1 MEWLVDPMPC
11 VRRTDPHKQGCIVLA
26 GRDQVM
32 SGKLTKLAV
41 TEEREG
47 RQWAH
52 GHISAQRRD
61 DGVYLAVNTSGNHAI
76 ETPRLSSQDAL
87 HAADVLRAAAG
98 NATALMC
105 AGKSLHEILWD
116 ELMTIMDRLMTGCEA
131 EDGRDPG
138 RAEGVAYCIAIF
150 QNPYAPNIEGVR
162 AEAME
167 RWDQQEAEL
176 APRKLSRAAAVQVG
190 ARAARRARHAS

>member
-1 MEWLVDPMPC
+1 
-11 VRRTDPHKQGCIVLA
+11 
-26 GRDQVM
+26 M

-41 TEEREG
+41 TQEREG

-52 GHISAQRRD
+52 GHISAQRRE

-98 NATALMC
+98 NAIGSMC

-116 ELMTIMDRLMTGCEA
+116 ELMTIMERLMTGCEA

-167 RWDQQEAEL
+167 RWDQQEAEPAPAPTTNSL
-176 APRKLSRAAAVQVG
+176 ASRRQAR
-190 ARAARRARHAS
+190 RAARRVS